1 MIRLRPALRLGR
13 RMAFAKP
20 GRAAL
25 IVALIGLPT
34 LGFAGVSVLFASTQP
49 TTAEQLRYDLG
60 HAQAQMTTQQP
71 DARGMRQDPVQWT
84 ATDTE
89 TNSPAA
95 KADDDTPFADVT
107 EYVPKGAL
115 AIPVTTTDVVLR
127 GAHGP
132 VGTTATL
139 GDTWDPVLDGHWHVL
154 DGTAPTARDQAM
166 MTPAMLAKTGLHIG
180 DTVDVTDPV
189 TKRFTITGTMRD
201 LGQDPDETAVYLPW
215 GSIAADAAPI
225 STGRSDAGAVTVY
238 LPTDAP
244 TWSEIKRLNDHGIV
258 VQSRPVVLDPP
269 DERVDGSSGP
279 QSLGWYIA
287 GLGLVGVFA
296 LFEVGLLAGAA
307 FLVGTRADA
316 RSYAILTSVGAERGV
331 VRSVVAGSGLV
342 LGTAGAVLG
351 TAIGV
356 GIGALAFH
364 LLDNGN
370 VNSFPGLHVP
380 AVMLLCIA
388 VAGVLAGV
396 LSSLAAARAA
406 TRVNVLAGLRGSL
419 RPETPSRAATRRRRT
434 WGPLLIVVG
443 AVMTLACGIGV
454 LVLNDRPEQSGQRD
468 HWAWVVGAGVA
479 IGPCLVQLGVAICSP
494 WVLALVARV
503 SSRFGLAARM
513 AGRDARRNP
522 VRTVPVLAS
531 VMSVVFV
538 ASVVITWN
546 ASQHAQYV
554 RDYQYST
561 AVGVATADVQRLDGR
576 SFPQGHDA
584 AVTARAAEV
593 SARVFDHDRIRVLGI
608 LDEQATEDPSTLT
621 QLHLWERPEDCGAA
635 FCSSW
640 LEPGGGSSHVLTGTV
655 DDYAVLTGH
664 RPSAAV
670 RDALANG
677 KAVSLWPEY
686 VHDDAVRLDTFHD
699 RSWKDATSPDPDHPD
714 ATTSIPAV
722 LDEQDPPIQVG
733 VFMTK
738 ATAERYRVPAVDG
751 LLVTRLDGEVSPEQ
765 FGELAS
771 AWQSYGGSARAEAS
785 APSFSYEAGPVD
797 ASAPV
802 RALALALAAAVTIG
816 ATAVAIGLA
825 RADGRRDD
833 EVLDAIGAAPRLRR
847 RSTAWQAAIL
857 TSVGAV
863 IGTVLGLLPIRALTL
878 RFGETPPGVSH
889 MPFVADWPVLGLL
902 AIGLPVLVTTAT
914 WLTSGRGRRLA
925 VRRAH

>member
-1 MIRLRPALRLGR
+1 
-13 RMAFAKP
+13 MAVAKP

-677 KAVSLWPEY
+677 RAVSLWPEY

-738 ATAERYRVPAVDG
+738 ATAELYRVPAVDG

-833 EVLDAIGAAPRLRR
+833 EVLDAIGAAPRQRR

>member
-1 MIRLRPALRLGR
+1 
-13 RMAFAKP
+13 MAFAKP

-84 ATDTE
+84 ATDTD

-677 KAVSLWPEY
+677 RAVSLWPEY

-751 LLVTRLDGEVSPEQ
+751 LLVTRLDGEVSPKQ

>member
-1 MIRLRPALRLGR
+1 
-13 RMAFAKP
+13 MAFAKP

-494 WVLALVARV
+494 WVLDLVARV

-677 KAVSLWPEY
+677 RAVSLWPEY

-738 ATAERYRVPAVDG
+738 ATAELYRVPAVDG

-771 AWQSYGGSARAEAS
+771 AWRSYGGSARAEAS

>member
-13 RMAFAKP
+13 RMAFAKT

-34 LGFAGVSVLFASTQP
+34 MGFAGVSVLFTSTQP
-49 TTAEQLRYDLG
+49 TTTEQLRYDLG

-71 DARGMRQDPVQWT
+71 DARGMRQDPVHWT
-84 ATDTE
+84 NTQTE
-89 TNSPAA
+89 ENSPAA
-95 KADDDTPFADVT
+95 KADDDTPYADVT

-115 AIPVTTTDVVLR
+115 AIPVTSTDVVLR

-166 MTPAMLAKTGLHIG
+166 MTPAMLAKTGLRIG

-225 STGRSDAGAVTVY
+225 STGRSEAGAVTVY
-238 LPTDAP
+238 LPTVAP

-269 DERVDGSSGP
+269 DERIDGVSGP

-356 GIGALAFH
+356 GIGALAFR

-370 VNSFPGLHVP
+370 VHAFPGLHVP
-380 AVMLLCIA
+380 VVMLLCIA
-388 VAGVLAGV
+388 VAGVVAGV

-419 RPETPSRAATRRRRT
+419 RPETPSRATTRRRRV
-434 WGPLLIVVG
+434 WGPLLIVLG
-443 AVMTLACGIGV
+443 AVMTVACGIGV

-468 HWAWVVGAGVA
+468 DWAWVVGAGVA

-494 WVLALVARV
+494 WVLALVAGV

-561 AVGVATADVQRLDGR
+561 AVGVATADVRRLDSR
-576 SFPQGHDA
+576 SYPQGYDA

-593 SARVFDHDRIRVLGI
+593 SARVLDHDRIRVLG
-608 LDEQATEDPSTLT
+608 LVDEQPSEEPSTLT
-621 QLHLWERPEDCGAA
+621 QLHLWERPADCTDASCG
-635 FCSSW
+635 SW
-640 LEPGGGSSHVLTGTV
+640 LEPGGSAHVLTGTV

-670 RDALANG
+670 RDALADG

-686 VHDDAVRLDTFHD
+686 VHDDAVRLDTFRD
-699 RSWKDATSPDPDHPD
+699 RSWKDATSPDPEHPD
-714 ATTSIPAV
+714 ATTTIPAV
-722 LDEQDPPIQVG
+722 LDEQDPPIQIG

-765 FGELAS
+765 WGALAS
-771 AWQSYGGSARAEAS
+771 AWQSYGGSARAQAS
-785 APSFSYEAGPVD
+785 APTFFYESGPVD

-847 RSTAWQAAIL
+847 RTTAWQAAIL
-857 TSVGAV
+857 TTVGAV

-889 MPFVADWPVLGLL
+889 MPFVADWPVLALL
-902 AIGLPVLVTTAT
+902 AIGLPVLVTAGT
-914 WLTSGRGRRLA
+914 WLTAGRGRRLS

>member
-60 HAQAQMTTQQP
+60 HAQAQMTIQQP

-115 AIPVTTTDVVLR
+115 AIPVTAADVVLR

-132 VGTTATL
+132 VGTTAIL

-269 DERVDGSSGP
+269 DERVDGFSGP